1 MRDQQSTRSAAEP
14 GTGPPLGTTREQT
27 ALSAG
32 RRHDL
37 DALRAF
43 AMLLGVALHA
53 ALSFTGKPWIVVDSH
68 SDESL
73 AFFGQAVHGFRM
85 QLFFLVSGF
94 FAALVCNRRG
104 MKAMLKNR
112 LARILVPCLLA
123 LVTIQPLMILVA
135 MRANTPPDGQAGD
148 TPLIRTIRAN
158 DAESVDRMLGAG
170 ALVEKADPQH
180 GVKPLSWAVLAG
192 QTDIVRILLAK
203 GGNFETENRDGARP
217 LHAAA
222 FMGRPEAAKL
232 LLDRGADPKAK
243 TNSGDTV
250 MDVSFADAD
259 TTQGIAQAIGIP
271 IDDWDQLEEGRKAVR
286 ELIAGE
292 LGLEQQEN
300 DEAWNLLGSY
310 QALLSSDQWRVGPFH
325 LIYTGIFGHLW
336 FLWFLCWLV
345 ALQALIMTIGARM
358 DWGAVGSKP
367 PLWAGLAL
375 AVVLSALF
383 QAFMGISTPGFG
395 PDTATGIL
403 PPPHL
408 LAYYAVFY
416 LFGAYYFSFDSRHDS
431 LGYLWWLWL
440 PLALGILLPAGL
452 AWREDRLLSV
462 LLQTGYAWL
471 MTLGMIGVFHRFLNW
486 QNQTIRYCADS
497 AYWLYLAHL
506 PLVVWTQGLVRDWP
520 MPALVKFSLVTAGC
534 MVLLVASYQLL
545 VRHTWLGKL
554 LNGPRKIL

>member
-1 MRDQQSTRSAAEP
+1 
-14 GTGPPLGTTREQT
+14 
-27 ALSAG
+27 
-32 RRHDL
+32 
-37 DALRAF
+37 
-43 AMLLGVALHA
+43 
-53 ALSFTGKPWIVVDSH
+53 
-68 SDESL
+68 
-73 AFFGQAVHGFRM
+73 
-85 QLFFLVSGF
+85 
-94 FAALVCNRRG
+94 
-104 MKAMLKNR
+104 
-112 LARILVPCLLA
+112 
-123 LVTIQPLMILVA
+123 
-135 MRANTPPDGQAGD
+135 
-148 TPLIRTIRAN
+148 
-158 DAESVDRMLGAG
+158 
-170 ALVEKADPQH
+170 
-180 GVKPLSWAVLAG
+180 
-192 QTDIVRILLAK
+192 
-203 GGNFETENRDGARP
+203 
-217 LHAAA
+217 
-222 FMGRPEAAKL
+222 
-232 LLDRGADPKAK
+232 
-243 TNSGDTV
+243 
-250 MDVSFADAD
+250 
-259 TTQGIAQAIGIP
+259 
-271 IDDWDQLEEGRKAVR
+271 
-286 ELIAGE
+286 
-292 LGLEQQEN
+292 
-300 DEAWNLLGSY
+300 
-310 QALLSSDQWRVGPFH
+310 
-325 LIYTGIFGHLW
+325 
-336 FLWFLCWLV
+336 
-345 ALQALIMTIGARM
+345 MTIGARM